1 MTGLSGYHEAMQST
15 PPPPGRLP
23 VRLRQSFRRYL
34 VAGLATLF
42 PITVTLYLLI
52 KIFQFSD
59 GLLGRLLSRHLGFTL
74 PGLGL
79 VLTAFVLVL
88 VGYIS
93 THLAGRFLFPTLEMW
108 LGRVP
113 VAGKIY
119 PAVKQLTQFLFPK
132 EGEKQTKISR
142 VVLVVYPR
150 PGLYSIGFV
159 TGHSEIP
166 ALGSG
171 KVLTILIPTPPSP
184 WSGPII
190 FAPATEVI
198 PLNMTTEE
206 ALKLVV
212 SGGVV
217 SPSLHALSK
226 GKTL

>member
-1 MTGLSGYHEAMQST
+1 MKNLSI
-15 PPPPGRLP
+15 
-23 VRLRQSFRRYL
+23 RLRQSLRRYL

-59 GLLGRLLSRHLGFTL
+59 GLLGHLLGRTLGFTL
-74 PGLGL
+74 PGAGL
-79 VLTAFVLVL
+79 ILTAFILVL

-93 THLAGRFLFPTLEMW
+93 THLAGRFLFPTLEIW
-108 LGRVP
+108 LNRLP

-119 PAVKQLTQFLFPK
+119 PAIKQLAQFLFPK
-132 EGEKQTKISR
+132 EGERQAKINR
-142 VVLVVYPR
+142 VVLLAYPR

-159 TGHSEIP
+159 TNESVIP
-166 ALGSG
+166 ALGSE
-171 KVLTILIPTPPSP
+171 KMLTILIPTPPSP

-190 FAPATEVI
+190 FARSAEII
-198 PLNMTTEE
+198 PLGISTEE

-217 SPSLHALSK
+217 SPSLK
-226 GKTL
+226 